1 LIRLRFSWLFFL
13 VLTGLTGCGSDRV
26 ELLEFDA
33 PPGSSVPRLA
43 VAGETVVLSY
53 LVESDTGVRLETRK
67 LNGAKWSQPTIVA
80 AGPDLMVNWADF
92 PSVVPF
98 GHGLWVAHWLVRA
111 AKDDF
116 AYDAWM
122 SLSRDGGQS
131 WAPASRLHDDRSAT
145 EHGFVSLFEQDNDV
159 GAVWLDGRAFAFGNT
174 KAEMQLFTRTI
185 SSAGLIGPE
194 RILDARVCDCCQ
206 TDAAITAEGPIVVY
220 RDRSASEV
228 RDIYAVRQADGHWG
242 VPVRVAEDGWRIAG
256 CPVNGP
262 AISALGADVVVA
274 WFSARPHH
282 VVRLAFST
290 DSGQHFAQPIEV
302 VAGATLGRVDVEL
315 LETGK
320 AVVGW
325 LEKGTGRY
333 VVGIV
338 GREEMSEVHAVI
350 QTASHRGAGFP
361 RMVRWRDKLLFSWT
375 DTSGD
380 QSHVRTASMRL

>member
-1 LIRLRFSWLFFL
+1 LL
-13 VLTGLTGCGSDRV
+13 VLIGLAGCSSARV
-26 ELLEFDA
+26 ELLELDA
-33 PPGSSVPRLA
+33 PAGSSVPRLA

-53 LVESDTGVRLETRK
+53 LVQSDTDARLETRK

-80 AGPDLMVNWADF
+80 AAPDLMVNWADF

-98 GHGLWVAHWLVRA
+98 GPDLWVAHWLVRA
-111 AKDDF
+111 AEDHF
-116 AYDAWM
+116 AYDAWV
-122 SLSRDGGQS
+122 SLSGDGGQS
-131 WAPASRLHDDRSAT
+131 WAPANRLHDDRSAT
-145 EHGFVSLFEQDNDV
+145 EHGFVSLFKQDNDV
-159 GAVWLDGRAFAFGNT
+159 GAVWLDGRGFAFGNT

-194 RILDARVCDCCQ
+194 HILDTRVCDCCQ

-220 RDRSASEV
+220 RDRSDAEV
-228 RDIYAVRQADGHWG
+228 RDIYAVRRVDGQWG
-242 VPVRVAEDGWRIAG
+242 VPVRVAEDGWRISG

-274 WFSARPHH
+274 WFSAHPHS

-290 DSGQHFAQPIEV
+290 DSGQRFTQPIEV
-302 VAGATLGRVDVEL
+302 VAGSTLGRVDVEL

-320 AVVGW
+320 AAIGW

-333 VVGIV
+333 VVRIV
-338 GREEMSEVHAVI
+338 GREKMSEVRAVF

-361 RMVRWRDKLLFSWT
+361 RMVRWRDKLLFTWT

-380 QSHVRTASMRL
+380 QNHVRTASMRL